1 MLYYNCSWRHTPFR
15 KIAEKDEASI
25 QCSWR
30 HTPFRKLDN
39 QTVDWCE
46 GSIPKTNIQVFERFA
61 ALIKAIRTTPI
72 ATTKEVQK
80 LALPDMSPRSCQR
93 YGSWRHTPFRK
104 FF

>member
-1 MLYYNCSWRHTPFR
+1 M
-15 KIAEKDEASI
+15 KD
-25 QCSWR
+25 
-30 HTPFRKLDN
+30 PLDN

-93 YGSWRHTPFRK
+93 YVKQLIDAGYVRKVGSKDMGYRLYPTEKVIEMFGGAK
-104 FF
+104 